1 MHVVRPGETVWRI
14 SKLYG
19 VAVDDVLRANRIADV
34 RSVAVGTRLWIP
46 DPADPSGSRTVP
58 APWDERGPAIA
69 GVAVREGDLAFAWPL
84 RGEVGSVFGGRADGS
99 HDGIDIRVP
108 KGTPVAAAE
117 AGRVVYAG
125 EFDDYGRVVLVKH
138 VGAWSTLYA
147 HNHENRVRQGQ
158 FVERGDVIAE
168 VGTSGNASGSHLHF
182 EIRRG
187 PSSLDPL
194 RYLP

>member
-1 MHVVRPGETVWRI
+1 
-14 SKLYG
+14 
-19 VAVDDVLRANRIADV
+19 
-34 RSVAVGTRLWIP
+34 
-46 DPADPSGSRTVP
+46 
-58 APWDERGPAIA
+58 
-69 GVAVREGDLAFAWPL
+69 
-84 RGEVGSVFGGRADGS
+84 
-99 HDGIDIRVP
+99 
-108 KGTPVAAAE
+108 
-117 AGRVVYAG
+117 
-125 EFDDYGRVVLVKH
+125 VKH